1 MRGRYWLLCTT
12 ATITCLS
19 IAGGV
24 RAGPITLVDVIPN
37 AASAETQQ
45 NSEPSIGVNPNDP
58 NQLISGAFTA
68 LFSPP
73 PTNVTTPYWISN
85 NGGTTWSGF
94 GSLQTLDKSIAFNG
108 STPLTATLNGVGGV
122 NNQIQTFSSINGTSF
137 NNNLNNFNPPARLD
151 QPWIRTGPS
160 NHVYVGYNNLS
171 NFGGGNGK
179 TATINVS
186 TNGGMTYT
194 PKVIETVTPTSGQ
207 DAPSIREAVN
217 GNTVYAVF
225 TRWNNQVSNTGGG
238 LRFASQE
245 IVVKSTD
252 GGATFSAGT
261 QVATPISP
269 FTQTDNTSLSVGAER
284 VGSDN
289 AIAVDPNNANHVVV
303 AYVDT
308 PAIGQMQ
315 VHVAE
320 STDGGLTWANKLT
333 TPLATRS
340 AQPALTITENGDTAL
355 VYNNYN
361 PQTDK
366 LSQHLV
372 TTTDDFA
379 TTTETILAT
388 ENNSTSGGPA
398 IQFDPYVGDFFDLTS
413 IGNILYGIF
422 SASNADNGILGSFL
436 AGTEFQR
443 NFVGTPGAASFALRD
458 LGNNPVAFSVDP
470 FFFTVDLTAI
480 PEPGTLILL
489 GTSLLGLAALLRRR
503 S

>member
-1 MRGRYWLLCTT
+1 
-12 ATITCLS
+12 
-19 IAGGV
+19 
-24 RAGPITLVDVIPN
+24 
-37 AASAETQQ
+37 
-45 NSEPSIGVNPNDP
+45 
-58 NQLISGAFTA
+58 
-68 LFSPP
+68 
-73 PTNVTTPYWISN
+73 
-85 NGGTTWSGF
+85 
-94 GSLQTLDKSIAFNG
+94 
-108 STPLTATLNGVGGV
+108 
-122 NNQIQTFSSINGTSF
+122 
-137 NNNLNNFNPPARLD
+137 
-151 QPWIRTGPS
+151 
-160 NHVYVGYNNLS
+160 
-171 NFGGGNGK
+171 
-179 TATINVS
+179 
-186 TNGGMTYT
+186 
-194 PKVIETVTPTSGQ
+194 
-207 DAPSIREAVN
+207 
-217 GNTVYAVF
+217 VF

-269 FTQTDNTSLSVGAER
+269 FTLTDNTSLSVGAER

-303 AYVDT
+303 AYIDT

-315 VHVAE
+315 VHVTE

-340 AQPALTITENGDTAL
+340 AQPALTITENGDIAL
-355 VYNNYN
+355 LYNNYN

-379 TTTETILAT
+379 TTTTETILAT

-413 IGNILYGIF
+413 IGNTLYGIF
-422 SASNADNGILGSFL
+422 SASNADDGILGSFL

-458 LGNNPVAFSVDP
+458 LSNNPVAFSVDP
-470 FFFTVDLTAI
+470 FFFTEGLTAI
-480 PEPGTLILL
+480 PEPSTLFLI
-489 GTSLLGLAALLRRR
+489 GTSLLGLAALLRRPSYFPAQKAR
-503 S
+503 FGTTVQ